1 VPAFQFTVLDGSG
14 TRTSGV
20 REAGA
25 IDELVK
31 TLQQQYTTVISV
43 KPASL
48 EGKLA
53 QDSFERRVSAFLKKL
68 KERVPG
74 RNIVFF
80 TRQLS
85 TMFSAGMTVERS
97 LAKLGKVEKNKNL
110 KRTLMR
116 LTRDV
121 QSGKTLSD
129 ALAAHPGAFGPLYV
143 ALVRAGEMSGTLG
156 EILDRLADHLERTEE
171 MKGKVTSA
179 LTYPVVVLGILA
191 LCVYLLVAVVAP
203 RFDRV
208 YESFGAQL
216 PALTQMLM
224 TVSRFLVNN
233 SVSALFAG
241 VLCVVLLI
249 GFGLT
254 DRGALLVDK
263 MQLKLPVVGTLVQ
276 NSIMARFSRTLGLL
290 MSTSV
295 PVLDGLQL
303 VSRVVNNRI
312 VASATLRARESV
324 QTGRSI
330 HASLDDTGVF
340 PDILL
345 QLTATGEE
353 TGALDTLLIKAG
365 EYYEKLV
372 NSMIGRITSLLEPL
386 LIVLLGVIVGTLVI
400 IIYLP
405 IFYLGNAMK
414 QGLG

>member
-1 VPAFQFTVLDGSG
+1 MPAFEFTVLDGSG
-14 TRTSGV
+14 TRTSGL
-20 REAGA
+20 REAA
-25 IDELVK
+25 TMDELVK
-31 TLQQQYTTVISV
+31 ALQQQYATVISV
-43 KPASL
+43 KPVSL
-48 EGKLA
+48 EGKSS
-53 QDSFERRVSAFLKKL
+53 QKSYEQRVSELIKKL
-68 KERVPG
+68 KERVPS

-85 TMFSAGMTVERS
+85 TMFSAGMTVERA
-97 LAKLGKVEKNKNL
+97 LTKLGNVERNKNL
-110 KRTLMR
+110 KRTVGR
-116 LTRDV
+116 INRDV

-129 ALAAHPGAFGPLYV
+129 ALSAHPGAFGPLYV

-171 MKGKVTSA
+171 VKGKVTSA
-179 LTYPVVVLGILA
+179 LTYPIVVLAILA
-191 LCVYLLVAVVAP
+191 MCVYLLVVVVAP

-216 PALTQMLM
+216 PAPTQALM
-224 TVSRFLVNN
+224 TVSRFLVEN
-233 SVSALFAG
+233 SLSTVFAG
-241 VLCVVLLI
+241 VLLVVLVI
-249 GFGLT
+249 GFSLT
-254 DRGALLVDK
+254 ERGAYFMDK
-263 MQLKLPVVGTLVQ
+263 MRLRTPIVGTLVR
-276 NSIMARFSRTLGLL
+276 NAIMARFSRTLGLL

-295 PVLDGLQL
+295 PVLDGLLL

-312 VASATLRARESV
+312 IAAATLEARDSV
-324 QTGRSI
+324 QSGRSI
-330 HASLDDTGVF
+330 HGSMAGTRAF

-353 TGALDTLLIKAG
+353 TGALDALLIKAG